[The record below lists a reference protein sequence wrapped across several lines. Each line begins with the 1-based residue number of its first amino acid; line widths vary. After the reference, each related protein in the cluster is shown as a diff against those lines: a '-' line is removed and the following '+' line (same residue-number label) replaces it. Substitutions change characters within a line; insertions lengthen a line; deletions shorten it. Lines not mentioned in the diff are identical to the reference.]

1 MILKL
6 VFEDLSFV
14 WVMSWVRAFLF
25 SKEKKKVYSKA
36 LNEPSLSLN
45 LKLNNLST

>member
-36 LNEPSLSLN
+36 FPL
-45 LKLNNLST
+45 LKVKIMNKLST